1 MPYEIVKRGIGYKV
15 ENKITKKTYSKAP
28 LPKKKA
34 EAQLRA
40 LHIHTKK

>member
-40 LHIHTKK
+40 LYLYAKK